1 MRRYLAPRWLLGHL
15 LVAAVAVTFLRLGW
29 WQWVHARQGNTLS
42 YGYALQWP
50 LFAAFGVF
58 FWIRVLRERVA
69 RAVPPTVPSGEVD
82 DQVLPAAQPDHRQ
95 ATVGVVWSFRTDLVP
110 GVADDI
116 ATPAVAAG
124 DDRNDRLAAYN
135 EMLAWLNADPTRR
148 HADYRHA
155 TLDNH
160 PTG

>member
-29 WQWVHARQGNTLS
+29 WQWEHARQGNTLS

-50 LFAAFGVF
+50 LFAAFGVY
-58 FWIRVLRERVA
+58 FWIHVLRDRVTRA
-69 RAVPPTVPSGEVD
+69 APPVPPAEVDHDVPPAVP
-82 DQVLPAAQPDHRQ
+82 PDHRQ
-95 ATVGVVWSFRTDLVP
+95 ATVGVVWSFRPDLIP
-110 GVADDI
+110 GVPDDS
-116 ATPAVAAG
+116 ATPAVA
-124 DDRNDRLAAYN
+124 DRDNDRDHNLAAYN
-135 EMLAWLNADPTRR
+135 EMLAWLNADPRRR
-148 HADYRHA
+148 HADYRRA